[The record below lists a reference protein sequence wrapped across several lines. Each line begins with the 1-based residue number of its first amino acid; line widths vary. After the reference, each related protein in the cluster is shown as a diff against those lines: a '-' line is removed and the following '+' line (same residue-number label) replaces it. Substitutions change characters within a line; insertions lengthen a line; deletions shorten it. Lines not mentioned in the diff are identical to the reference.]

1 MNIALLI
8 MDMQRGCRES
18 TQCKASFD
26 SSVEYINEVSEYF
39 RKNNCPVVIIK
50 DIEVG
55 SPGTIDF
62 ECVEDLVTTKK
73 DIVIHKQHCNAF
85 WETELDEIL
94 KTKGVDCIIVSGFAA
109 EHCVL
114 FTYNG
119 ARERGYNVF
128 LLQNGI
134 AGFDEEEIKRIQL
147 LRPVINYQ
155 ALEYFLKIVHEVNT

>member
-1 MNIALLI
+1 MKVALLI
-8 MDMQRGCRES
+8 VDMQRGCRET
-18 TQCKASFD
+18 TQCKSSFD
-26 SSVEYINEVSEYF
+26 NSVEYINEVSQYF
-39 RKNNCPVVIIK
+39 RKKNSAVVIIK

-55 SPGTIDF
+55 SPGSIEF
-62 ECVEDLVTTKK
+62 ECVEEIVVSDK
-73 DIVIHKQHCNAF
+73 DIVIHKQHCNSF
-85 WETELDEIL
+85 WETDLDEIL
-94 KTKGVDCIIVSGFAA
+94 KAEGVECIIVSGFAA

-119 ARERGYNVF
+119 ARERGYKVF

-155 ALEYFLKIVHEVNT
+155 ALEYFL